1 MNSLQNL
8 SQFYLG
14 ITFLHNPI
22 QPSASANIAVRL
34 PLIAPQV
41 RTGCTV
47 VPAKS
52 ATIPPR
58 HPHCLDWNFIYLYDL
73 TQTERVLSGL
83 WMTIQLAVVCVIAS
97 VIIGI
102 LGAWLQGAHSKVVRS
117 VVQGYIQFFRNTPPL
132 VQLLFFYFALG
143 QFTPT
148 YSPDG
153 WLEVPVISN
162 VGWAIISL
170 SFFAGAFNVEIF
182 RAGIEAVPEST
193 QEAAEALGM
202 NRLQIYLYVVFPLA
216 YRVSLPAL
224 NNNLVNL
231 VKTTTQALAIA
242 VPELLYEMISIYND
256 YSTAQNACMLFLFF
270 AYILLVGIL
279 VMGMN
284 GWERKLRIPGY
295 GA

>member
-1 MNSLQNL
+1 VNSFQQYFFDLAQE
-8 SQFYLG
+8 Y
-14 ITFLHNPI
+14 P
-22 QPSASANIAVRL
+22 
-34 PLIAPQV
+34 
-41 RTGCTV
+41 
-47 VPAKS
+47 K
-52 ATIPPR
+52 
-58 HPHCLDWNFIYLYDL
+58 WNFIYLYDP
-73 TQTERVLSGL
+73 TQTERVASGL
-83 WMTIQLAVVCVIAS
+83 WMTIQLSVVCVIAS

-102 LGAWLQGAHSKVVRS
+102 LGAWLQGAHSKVLRS

-153 WLEVPVISN
+153 WLEVPIISN

-279 VMGMN
+279 VLGMN